1 MNSNNDPSNE
11 ENLNEENINHEE
23 IKSVKKSVEIEDIY
37 KFGWS
42 KYSELT
48 NGRFAMLGF
57 TAIILIELFSHK
69 SFFNWAG
76 IQ

>member
-1 MNSNNDPSNE
+1 MNSKEDLNNM
-11 ENLNEENINHEE
+11 ENLNEEIQNNEE
-23 IKSVKKSVEIEDIY
+23 STEIENIY

-57 TAIILIELFSHK
+57 LVIILIELFSQK
-69 SFFNWAG
+69 SFLKWSG
-76 IQ
+76 IL

>member
-1 MNSNNDPSNE
+1 M
-11 ENLNEENINHEE
+11 ENLNEEIQNNEE
-23 IKSVKKSVEIEDIY
+23 STEIENIY

-57 TAIILIELFSHK
+57 LVIILIELFSQK
-69 SFFNWAG
+69 SFLKWSG
-76 IQ
+76 IL